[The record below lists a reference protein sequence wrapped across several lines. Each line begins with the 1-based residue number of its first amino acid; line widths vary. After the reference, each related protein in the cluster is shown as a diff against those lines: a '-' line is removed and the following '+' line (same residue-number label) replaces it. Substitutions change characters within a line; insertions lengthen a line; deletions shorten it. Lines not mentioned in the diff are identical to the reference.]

1 MKVKIL
7 IGINLL
13 LLVTLAAILRGHEIT
28 SLLSLVLVG
37 VGTNYLILKGES
49 REALELSK
57 SLLTS
62 SCHVLATVR
71 NLVNISKK
79 LTSSSKEISQ
89 VAGTVAS
96 DMDCQQGN
104 VVEISNLLTGM
115 IHSIECQSANVEHA
129 YQASITASVEVEQC
143 KFSADEMREQMQ
155 KINSSVLKLV
165 EINAGLEQKSIE
177 IDGFV
182 DAIAAIADQTNLLA
196 LNAAIEAARAGEKGK
211 GFAVV
216 AEAVR
221 KLAEQSRISAADI
234 SKLSEEIQKDVN
246 ESLHTMETV
255 KEKTENG
262 NLVATQTTAA
272 LSDIKTVKAASLD
285 LGHKSMRIQDLVN
298 PFSEVAKATVSAS
311 NSVSL
316 SSHEMVESLINVDS
330 LINKLNEEGTGLQ
343 DQISEKSISIQK
355 FISIGKVLQEIDTKR
370 TIGQDDLIGIAKE
383 VGSDAFAITDD
394 KGIIIMSA
402 NVTDIG
408 FNLPA
413 YSAEDGEILEK
424 QREYFVTPLIKP
436 EMTPGFW
443 KYITVPRLK
452 TKGILQFGVN
462 IERYMR
468 A

>member
-1 MKVKIL
+1 
-7 IGINLL
+7 
-13 LLVTLAAILRGHEIT
+13 
-28 SLLSLVLVG
+28 
-37 VGTNYLILKGES
+37 
-49 REALELSK
+49 
-57 SLLTS
+57 
-62 SCHVLATVR
+62 
-71 NLVNISKK
+71 
-79 LTSSSKEISQ
+79 
-89 VAGTVAS
+89 
-96 DMDCQQGN
+96 
-104 VVEISNLLTGM
+104 
-115 IHSIECQSANVEHA
+115 
-129 YQASITASVEVEQC
+129 
-143 KFSADEMREQMQ
+143 
-155 KINSSVLKLV
+155 
-165 EINAGLEQKSIE
+165 
-177 IDGFV
+177 
-182 DAIAAIADQTNLLA
+182 
-196 LNAAIEAARAGEKGK
+196 
-211 GFAVV
+211 
-216 AEAVR
+216 
-221 KLAEQSRISAADI
+221 
-234 SKLSEEIQKDVN
+234 
-246 ESLHTMETV
+246 METV

-272 LSDIKTVKAASLD
+272 LSDIKTVIDTVSNEFKTVKAASLD